1 MGEIKSTL
9 DLVLEK
15 TRNLTLSEEEK
26 RDLAREELE
35 KKIRGIANRYLE
47 NLLPANRLKEELEST
62 ESNESKEPDLPYKLF
77 TKHLLARFDLDVDTS
92 AILSALKEVI
102 GFDIAPLTALQEEY
116 RADKEMARSSYAGDA
131 LSALKE
137 RGVSGPAVVPNLD
150 GIPEWVQFQRDL
162 SERYR
167 EKIEALAGGR

>member
-1 MGEIKSTL
+1 VGEIKSTL

-26 RDLAREELE
+26 SNLARDEMD
-35 KKIRGIANRYLE
+35 KKIRGIVGKCLD
-47 NLLPANRLKEELEST
+47 NLLPSERIREELDSID
-62 ESNESKEPDLPYKLF
+62 SNDPDLPYKLF
-77 TKHLLARFDLDVDTS
+77 AKHLLAHVDLDLDIS

-102 GFDIAPLTALQEEY
+102 GFDPAPLEVLQQEY
-116 RADKEMARSSYAGDA
+116 RAEKETARRSFAEDT

-137 RGVSGPAVVPNLD
+137 KSVSGSAVVPNLD
-150 GIPEWVQFQRDL
+150 GIPEWVQFQREL

-167 EKIEALAGGR
+167 GKIGDLGEG